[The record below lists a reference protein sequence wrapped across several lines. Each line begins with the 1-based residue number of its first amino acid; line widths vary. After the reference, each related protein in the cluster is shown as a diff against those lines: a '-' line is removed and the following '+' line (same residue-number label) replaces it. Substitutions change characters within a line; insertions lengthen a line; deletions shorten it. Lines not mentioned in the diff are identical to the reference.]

1 MLRGLSAVGRAVSY
15 AWRRS
20 LQLRVVSL
28 TLGLSLAVIMVLG
41 FVLTSQITDRV
52 LEVKVRA
59 ATEEIER
66 ARNTVSGI
74 VGGLFAAPRNDRGW
88 RLAFLAGL
96 GLGGAALLAFDPAA
110 LPAELPAPW
119 PVIVLGGLL
128 VGFGSRGANG
138 CTSGHGVC
146 GLGRRSPRSL
156 VAVLVFMATGILAAQ
171 VLRPLLV
178 GGAS

>member
-1 MLRGLSAVGRAVSY
+1 MSVSTTLMPLFGGVLIGSSALLLLWLGGRIA
-15 AWRRS
+15 
-20 LQLRVVSL
+20 
-28 TLGLSLAVIMVLG
+28 G
-41 FVLTSQITDRV
+41 
-52 LEVKVRA
+52 
-59 ATEEIER
+59 
-66 ARNTVSGI
+66 VSGI

>member
-1 MLRGLSAVGRAVSY
+1 MSVSTLLASLIGGALIGASALLLLWLGGRIAGVG
-15 AWRRS
+15 
-20 LQLRVVSL
+20 
-28 TLGLSLAVIMVLG
+28 
-41 FVLTSQITDRV
+41 
-52 LEVKVRA
+52 
-59 ATEEIER
+59 
-66 ARNTVSGI
+66 GI
-74 VGGLFAAPRNDRGW
+74 LGGLFAAPRDDRGW

-110 LPAELPAPW
+110 LPTELPAPW
-119 PVIVLGGLL
+119 PVVALAGLL

-156 VAVLVFMATGILAAQ
+156 VAVLVFMATGIFAAQ
-171 VLRPLLV
+171 VIRPLLV